1 MKRRRRLVKVAT
13 FLALGGLVT
22 QAGACWI
29 IGANT
34 LLPGVAQ
41 GLVDANGR
49 FLGLVNV
56 CGIPNVLPV
65 DVNGIAGELQNGQDD
80 LVTVCP
86 VTVVVEP

>member
-1 MKRRRRLVKVAT
+1 MKRRRRLIKVAT

-65 DVNGIAGELQNGQDD
+65 DVNGVAGTVQNAQDD
-80 LVTVCP
+80 LFTVCP